1 MKTLVSLFWAVCL
14 MRKGPEDMP
23 YSLPLLVVVLA
34 VYMVIGLAMH
44 LLSGDVLSALAH
56 MLLDVGLIWLATTL
70 LLYMAGHG
78 ARLVQTMTALAGSG
92 ALLALIALPIVVVIV
107 SVDMKQGVPLPLGL
121 TWLALVVWSVM
132 VSGSIYARALGWH
145 RIAGVGVA
153 ILLLIATLLL
163 SDTLLRG

>member
-1 MKTLVSLFWAVCL
+1 

-107 SVDMKQGVPLPLGL
+107 SVDMKQGVPLPLLLPLGL